1 MLRHCSLAIVIT
13 ILLLTIDAARFAAP
27 QEANNRAAAAEEK
40 LDSRRLATLA
50 KEIKAGNRAAL
61 EAFWR
66 DLKDKAPLVEP
77 VIGDE
82 KRLWVTFVW
91 RGDGEAKRVDMMGW
105 LPTGDD
111 FWKPLTRL
119 LDTDL
124 WYRTERLPS
133 DARFTY
139 RFVVNW
145 VKPEPGD
152 KD

>member
-40 LDSRRLATLA
+40 LDSRRLAALA
-50 KEIKAGNRAAL
+50 KDIKSGNRAAL

-82 KRLWVTFVW
+82 KRLWVTYVW
-91 RGDGEAKRVDMMGW
+91 RGDNDAKRVDVIGGA
-105 LPTGDD
+105 PAGDE
-111 FWKPLTRL
+111 FAKPLARL

-124 WYRTERLPS
+124 WY
-133 DARFTY
+133 
-139 RFVVNW
+139 
-145 VKPEPGD
+145 
-152 KD
+152 